1 MQNLKNDMGKRLRE
15 IRHVFFE
22 GRKVSTRQFAEF
34 ISETKDNI
42 ANYENG
48 RAFIPNRLLVSLYLR
63 GYNPIFL
70 LTGESSMYADNEAG
84 AALRAAAASQ
94 IGGSVEI
101 LSPESDKR
109 ISIAAEPHEDFS
121 VAAGDVSKAMNKNKK
136 NRGQS

>member
-1 MQNLKNDMGKRLRE
+1 MGKRLRE

>member
-1 MQNLKNDMGKRLRE
+1 MGKRLRE

-34 ISETKDNI
+34 LSETKDNI

-84 AALRAAAASQ
+84 ETLRAAAASQ
-94 IGGSVEI
+94 IGGAVEI

-121 VAAGDVSKAMNKNKK
+121 VAAGDVSKAINKNKK
-136 NRGQS
+136 TRGQS